1 MRISNRVAINMYKNL
16 GYIVF
21 TTVLDYYS
29 GETDEDAYDM
39 RKACS
44 RDEFKKSMIPLSHNV
59 RPEDIE

>member
-1 MRISNRVAINMYKNL
+1 MYKNL